1 MGEVE
6 SENYQTKPV
15 KWNKVLS
22 RLSKKIFFLLPGG
35 NFFFS
40 LASTETEVLFHLGF
54 WDQVIKSLLN

>member
-35 NFFFS
+35 NFFFHL
-40 LASTETEVLFHLGF
+40 LARKQKYYFIWASGT
-54 WDQVIKSLLN
+54 K